1 MFHLLLTLL
10 ISTATS
16 KLCPSYPN
24 PRNVHPTQLFQSP
37 EVKAALIE
45 INDLF
50 QNASNTIP
58 SGFIA
63 TIVFDQNTMFTKGY
77 GYNDIANKSNGP
89 PTSQSLVR
97 IASITKVFTTMLMY
111 ILRDASLITLED
123 TLKSLLPTFSMQRTT
138 SDITLR
144 ELASHTSGMP
154 RELPYP
160 CCAFTIES
168 SQDQE
173 QYPTT
178 CNETSILNILQH
190 KPVISG
196 THRRFHYSNLGMALL
211 GRALAHVNETGIQT
225 GMQTAMQTYEEMVI
239 QLITQ
244 PLKMS
249 NATFNYN
256 KTTQDRSAKGISK
269 TTGKKVIIPYEK
281 TCGFGAP
288 AGCLWAS
295 AEDMELLMKFL
306 FRIDNLPSQDKETTD
321 LDPLRKST
329 VAEMMAP
336 SILMRNGYEAV
347 GTPFEMQ
354 YIGNKYWTKGKQGEL
369 PGYRSSLTVI
379 EELKLGIFTSALISD
394 TESNSVW
401 TIEALNILA
410 PAVDQALTRLQP
422 SAKLPT
428 NYAMYVGKYYDGS
441 VTIAVQKEQL
451 IFTSSAGELN
461 LIEVPEMDNMLR
473 VQNLNDIGCRWLDDG
488 TNNEIV
494 SFVVVNSTVVAMEFM
509 GSRYDKY

>member
-1 MFHLLLTLL
+1 
-10 ISTATS
+10 
-16 KLCPSYPN
+16 
-24 PRNVHPTQLFQSP
+24 
-37 EVKAALIE
+37 
-45 INDLF
+45 
-50 QNASNTIP
+50 
-58 SGFIA
+58 
-63 TIVFDQNTMFTKGY
+63 
-77 GYNDIANKSNGP
+77 
-89 PTSQSLVR
+89 
-97 IASITKVFTTMLMY
+97 
-111 ILRDASLITLED
+111 
-123 TLKSLLPTFSMQRTT
+123 
-138 SDITLR
+138 
-144 ELASHTSGMP
+144 
-154 RELPYP
+154 
-160 CCAFTIES
+160 
-168 SQDQE
+168 
-173 QYPTT
+173 
-178 CNETSILNILQH
+178 
-190 KPVISG
+190 
-196 THRRFHYSNLGMALL
+196 
-211 GRALAHVNETGIQT
+211 
-225 GMQTAMQTYEEMVI
+225 
-239 QLITQ
+239 
-244 PLKMS
+244 
-249 NATFNYN
+249 
-256 KTTQDRSAKGISK
+256 
-269 TTGKKVIIPYEK
+269 
-281 TCGFGAP
+281 
-288 AGCLWAS
+288 
-295 AEDMELLMKFL
+295 MKFL

-451 IFTSSAGELN
+451 IFTSSAGDLN

-509 GSRYDKY
+509 GSRYDKYN